1 MISWSC
7 ALMFAFVVSVLAG
20 STYLALLPITS
31 KAAWAVMPITI
42 VLFVLVCWALA
53 PRQCATVKKGD

>member
-1 MISWSC
+1 VISWGC

-53 PRQCATVKKGD
+53 PRQCHVIKR